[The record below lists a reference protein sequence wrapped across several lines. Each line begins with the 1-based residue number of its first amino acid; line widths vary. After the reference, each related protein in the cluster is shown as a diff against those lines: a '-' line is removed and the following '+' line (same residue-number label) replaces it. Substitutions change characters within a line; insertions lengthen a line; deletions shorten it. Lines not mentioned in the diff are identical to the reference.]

1 MTKEKSTVPRLRF
14 PGFTDAWKQRK
25 LGEVADF
32 SIKTN
37 SLSRDK
43 LSSYFYEVQNIHYGD
58 ILTKYDAILDVCNKE
73 LPSIIG
79 STISD
84 FADDLLI
91 EGDIVFA
98 DAAEDSTVGKAI
110 EVRNFKGKN
119 VVSGLHTIVA
129 RPKVSYA
136 PYYLGYLINST
147 AYHNQILPLMQGTKV
162 SSISKA
168 NLKSTTIVFPTLPEQ
183 EAIGSFFSDLDQL
196 ITLHQRKLDDV
207 KELKKAL
214 LQKMFPKG
222 NGNDFPELRF
232 PEFTDAW
239 KQRKLGEVATF
250 VKGNGYSKKDLVI
263 EGSPIILYGRL
274 YTKYETVISE
284 VDTFVSVEDNKNS
297 VVYSE
302 GGEVLVPASGE
313 SSLDIARASVVAK
326 KGIILGGDINII
338 RLHSEIF
345 PVFLALTISNGKQQ
359 KGLSKR
365 AQGKSVVHLHNSD
378 LKKVDLDF
386 PTLPEQEAIGSFFS
400 DLDQLITL
408 HQRQLDHLKLLKKAL
423 LQQMFI

>member
-25 LGEVADF
+25 LGEVLKERNESRSPSADVPLVSF
-32 SIKTN
+32 TVENGVTPKTERYN
-37 SLSRDK
+37 REFLVRDEDK
-43 LSSYFYEVQNIHYGD
+43 
-58 ILTKYDAILDVCNKE
+58 KYKFTQLD
-73 LPSIIG
+73 
-79 STISD
+79 
-84 FADDLLI
+84 
-91 EGDIVFA
+91 DIVY
-98 DAAEDSTVGKAI
+98 
-110 EVRNFKGKN
+110 N
-119 VVSGLHTIVA
+119 
-129 RPKVSYA
+129 P
-136 PYYLGYLINST
+136 
-147 AYHNQILPLMQGTKV
+147 
-162 SSISKA
+162 A
-168 NLKSTTIVFPTLPEQ
+168 NLKFGAIARNKYGAAVFSPIYVTYGVLSEAHPLFVELIVTSTNFIQRALRYQEGTVYERMAVKSFDLLRSEILLPTLPEQ

-250 VKGNGYSKKDLVI
+250 AKGNGYSKKDLVI

-284 VDTFVSVEDNKNS
+284 VDTFVSVEDNNNS

-386 PTLPEQEAIGSFFS
+386 PTLPEQEVIGSFFS

>member
-14 PGFTDAWKQRK
+14 PGFTDAWKQRKLGEVAISFDYGLNSAATEYDGENKYLRITDIDDDSREFNISNLTSPEINLFGLDEYRLSIGDILFARTGASVGKSYIYRSVDGKVYFAGFLIRVKIKDTFNPDFVFQNTLTSNYERFISITSMRSGQPGVNAQEYSNYEIMFPTLSEQEAIGSFFSDLDQLITLHQRKLDDVKELKKALLQKMFPKGNGNDFPELRFPKFTDAWKQRK

-84 FADDLLI
+84 FTDALLI

-98 DAAEDSTVGKAI
+98 DAAEDSTVGKAV

-168 NLKSTTIVFPTLPEQ
+168 NLKSTIVVFPTLPEQ
-183 EAIGSFFSDLDQL
+183 EAIGNFFSDLD
-196 ITLHQRKLDDV
+196 R
-207 KELKKAL
+207 
-214 LQKMFPKG
+214 
-222 NGNDFPELRF
+222 
-232 PEFTDAW
+232 
-239 KQRKLGEVATF
+239 
-250 VKGNGYSKKDLVI
+250 
-263 EGSPIILYGRL
+263 
-274 YTKYETVISE
+274 
-284 VDTFVSVEDNKNS
+284 
-297 VVYSE
+297 
-302 GGEVLVPASGE
+302 
-313 SSLDIARASVVAK
+313 
-326 KGIILGGDINII
+326 
-338 RLHSEIF
+338 
-345 PVFLALTISNGKQQ
+345 
-359 KGLSKR
+359 
-365 AQGKSVVHLHNSD
+365 
-378 LKKVDLDF
+378 
-386 PTLPEQEAIGSFFS
+386 
-400 DLDQLITL
+400 LITL

>member
-1 MTKEKSTVPRLRF
+1 M
-14 PGFTDAWKQRK
+14 
-25 LGEVADF
+25 
-32 SIKTN
+32 KTN
-37 SLSRDK
+37 N
-43 LSSYFYEVQNIHYGD
+43 NIPAYR
-58 ILTKYDAILDVCNKE
+58 
-73 LPSIIG
+73 
-79 STISD
+79 
-84 FADDLLI
+84 FQ
-91 EGDIVFA
+91 
-98 DAAEDSTVGKAI
+98 
-110 EVRNFKGKN
+110 
-119 VVSGLHTIVA
+119 
-129 RPKVSYA
+129 
-136 PYYLGYLINST
+136 GY
-147 AYHNQILPLMQGTKV
+147 
-162 SSISKA
+162 
-168 NLKSTTIVFPTLPEQ
+168 
-183 EAIGSFFSDLDQL
+183 
-196 ITLHQRKLDDV
+196 
-207 KELKKAL
+207 
-214 LQKMFPKG
+214 
-222 NGNDFPELRF
+222 
-232 PEFTDAW
+232 TDAW

-250 VKGNGYSKKDLVI
+250 AKGNGYSKKDLVI
-263 EGSPIILYGRL
+263 KGSPIILYGRL

-284 VDTFVSVEDNKNS
+284 VDTFVSVEDNNNS

-408 HQRQLDHLKLLKKAL
+408 HQRKLDTLKEQKKTYLKLLFPAKGQTKPALRFQGFEDDWKEVKLGEVVSISSGYTGDATLNNGKYKLTRIETISEGKVDVSRTGFSNELPDEKYRLNFGDILFSNINSLVHIGKVAIFNTMEEVFHGINLLRLVPNKDLINPYFIYYQLVTESKKNWSKAHANQAVNQASINQTSLSTQKISISSLPEQEAIGTFFQTLDQELAQVEDKLASLKEMKKTL
-423 LQQMFI
+423 LRKLFV

>member
-14 PGFTDAWKQRK
+14 PGFTDAWKQRKLGEVAEKISQKNLDRQYVETFTNSAEFGIISQRDFFEKNISSLDNISGYYIVNPDDFVYNPRISNLAPVGPIKRNKLGRVGVMSPLYTIFRFSDIHLDFVEKYFDTTIWHRYMELNGDSGARSDRFAIKDSVFKGLPIPLPTLPEQEAIGSFFSDLDQLITLHQRKLDDVKELKKALLQKMFPKGNGNDFPELRFPEFTDAWKQRK

-84 FADDLLI
+84 FADALLS

-168 NLKSTTIVFPTLPEQ
+168 NLKSTT
-183 EAIGSFFSDLDQL
+183 
-196 ITLHQRKLDDV
+196 
-207 KELKKAL
+207 
-214 LQKMFPKG
+214 
-222 NGNDFPELRF
+222 
-232 PEFTDAW
+232 
-239 KQRKLGEVATF
+239 
-250 VKGNGYSKKDLVI
+250 
-263 EGSPIILYGRL
+263 
-274 YTKYETVISE
+274 
-284 VDTFVSVEDNKNS
+284 
-297 VVYSE
+297 VV
-302 GGEVLVPASGE
+302 
-313 SSLDIARASVVAK
+313 
-326 KGIILGGDINII
+326 
-338 RLHSEIF
+338 
-345 PVFLALTISNGKQQ
+345 
-359 KGLSKR
+359 
-365 AQGKSVVHLHNSD
+365 
-378 LKKVDLDF
+378 F

>member
-84 FADDLLI
+84 FVDALLI

-98 DAAEDSTVGKAI
+98 DAAEDSTVGKAV

-168 NLKSTTIVFPTLPEQ
+168 NLKSTTVVFPTLPEQ

-196 ITLHQRKLDDV
+196 ITLHQRELDDV

-239 KQRKLGEVATF
+239 KQRKLGEYF
-250 VKGNGYSKKDLVI
+250 VERLECSAEGELLSVTISDGVRRFSELDRKDNSSEDKTKYKVLKQGDIVYNSMRMWQGASGYSIYDGIV
-263 EGSPIILYGRL
+263 SPA
-274 YTKYETVISE
+274 YT
-284 VDTFVSVEDNKNS
+284 
-297 VVYSE
+297 
-302 GGEVLVPASGE
+302 VLIPTYLSYALFFSYLFKRS
-313 SSLDIARASVVAK
+313 SSLQIFQVNSQGLTSDTWNLKYKPFS
-326 KGIILGGDINII
+326 NIV
-338 RLHSEIF
+338 F
-345 PVFLALTISNGKQQ
+345 PA
-359 KGLSKR
+359 
-365 AQGKSVVHLHNSD
+365 
-378 LKKVDLDF
+378 